1 MERVEQASAELP
13 RQFGEWLADQ
23 LAQRRD
29 LTTSDLAAELGLFDG
44 DVEDW
49 LAGRSMPS
57 GDEIRRLAV
66 YFAIPDRE
74 MILRF
79 VDASGEG

>member
-13 RQFGEWLADQ
+13 RQFSVWLADQ

-29 LTTSDLAAELGLFDG
+29 VTTAELAAELGFLDG

-66 YFAIPDRE
+66 FFALPERE
-74 MILRF
+74 TVLRF